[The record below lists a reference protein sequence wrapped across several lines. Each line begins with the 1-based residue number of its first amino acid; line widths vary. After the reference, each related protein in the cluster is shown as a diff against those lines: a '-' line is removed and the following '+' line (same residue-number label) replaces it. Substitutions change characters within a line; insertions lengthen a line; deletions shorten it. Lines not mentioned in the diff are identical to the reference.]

1 MKCLNCPLMDV
12 IKYVYVYVYVY
23 MDCPTVPHVPMS
35 PGLPYTFGFSRSSLG
50 LYYNNNNNLLIYTA
64 LIPEICSRAH
74 NS

>member
-1 MKCLNCPLMDV
+1 MDV

-50 LYYNNNNNLLIYTA
+50 LY
-64 LIPEICSRAH
+64 
-74 NS
+74 